1 MVKDLGIASA
11 ILFLV
16 VGMLIALLF
25 DAGFAVSWHHGFF
38 LFALLP
44 LLVAL
49 LAWRE
54 RVVQIAMLAYLAI
67 LFVIP
72 LTALSPVKPFKRFFS
87 RVEAG
92 MVEADVMGELTRQF
106 PEGGRFPRPVRSGYD
121 DGSLCFQL
129 DPNDGAYN
137 AELVAIKMQDGRV
150 VSKEYLPD

>member
-1 MVKDLGIASA
+1 MMKELGIASA

-16 VGMLIALLF
+16 IGMLIALLF
-25 DAGFAVSWHHGFF
+25 DAGFAVSWHPGFY
-38 LFALLP
+38 LFAILP
-44 LLVAL
+44 ILVAL

-67 LFVIP
+67 LFALPVI
-72 LTALSPVKPFKRFFS
+72 TLSPVKPFTRFFS

-92 MVEADVMGELTRQF
+92 MVEAEVMSELTRQF
-106 PEGGRFPRPVRSGYD
+106 PEGGRFPRPVHSGYD

-137 AELVAIKMQDGRV
+137 AELVVIEMQDGRV